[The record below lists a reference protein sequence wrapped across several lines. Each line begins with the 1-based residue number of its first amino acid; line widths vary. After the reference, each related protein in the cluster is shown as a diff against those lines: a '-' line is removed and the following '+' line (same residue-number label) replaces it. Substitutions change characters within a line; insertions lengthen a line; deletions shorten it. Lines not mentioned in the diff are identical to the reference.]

1 MSTQLTDPEQL
12 KELLGIPFTPEQVAC
27 ITAPLA
33 PQVIVAGA
41 GSGKTT
47 VMAARV
53 VWLVGTGQVA
63 PEQVLGLTFTNKAA
77 GELAERVRKAL
88 LRAGIGEPTGAEAG
102 GGTRSGRG
110 GGRDTHGRAPAPYGI
125 ASGAE
130 DEVPGEP
137 RISTYHAFAGQL
149 LKDHGLRIGV
159 EPGARLLADATRFQL
174 AARVLR
180 AAPGP
185 YPALTRSFAD
195 LVTDLLALD
204 GELAEHLVPVERLR
218 EYDTALL
225 TTLGEAKLTNDD
237 LRKAPDTA
245 LARLELLGLVERYRA
260 EKRRLDLLDFGDQIA
275 LSAALARNHPEVGRA
290 LRAEFA
296 VVLLD
301 EYQDTSVA
309 QRLLLSSLFGAGDAG
324 GTDAAHAG
332 ADGAGA
338 RAGATAGGGIGH
350 AVTAVGDPCQA
361 IYGWRGASVANLDDF
376 PLHFPRTTGP
386 RPAAS
391 PTEPGTESGTPTRT
405 PSRTDAAEATQ
416 RGPAPAASDADTT
429 GATGP
434 SAPATASP
442 APTGTPTAAPATAP
456 AERFSLSENRRSG
469 GRLLELA
476 NRLAAPLRA
485 RHAGVA
491 ALRPAPGAEGEG
503 LVRCALLP
511 THADEMAWLADSIAH
526 LVRTGTAPG
535 EIAVLCR
542 TAADFGEIQGAL
554 VARDVPVEVVGL
566 SGLLHLP
573 EVADLV
579 AVCEVLQD
587 PTANAALVRLL
598 TGPRWRIGARDLA
611 LLGRRAR
618 TLVGRDHAGPAQ
630 DADRRL
636 AEAVEGVDPAEAISL
651 ADALDTF
658 VTDTATPQAGPA
670 APPAL
675 PDSHAPADPQDA
687 GAGQDLRD
695 RGEAGQAGQ
704 AAGADLPFS
713 PQARVRFARLAAEL
727 RELRR
732 SLGDPLMDVLH
743 RILAVTGLE
752 VELSASPHALAARRR
767 ETLGNFLD
775 VAAGFATRAGGSPVA
790 DGAPTLLAFLG
801 FLRTAAQY
809 EKGLDNALPG
819 GENTVKVLTAH
830 KSKGLEWDVVAVP
843 GLVTK
848 TFPSEQAR
856 EAWTA
861 SAKVLP
867 HALRGDADTLPDVS
881 SWDAKGLAAFKAAMK
896 EHQRTEELRL
906 GYVTFTRP
914 RSLLLGSGHWWGP
927 SQKRPRGPSAF
938 LTALREHCEAGDGE
952 IEVWADEPAPGEQNP
967 ALQDPEP
974 DQPSRADRRWPLP
987 LDATALDRRR
997 RAAEA
1002 VLTHLDHQPPPPA
1015 TSPAAGHR
1023 PSHLAPARDT
1033 SDPKAYPEPYGAG
1046 PLAPE
1051 PYEPEPYEAAAPT
1064 EPPAAPASAYDDP
1077 YAEPPEDP
1085 YGEDPYGEDPYAADP
1100 YGEDSYAADPYAGD
1114 PYADP
1119 YTAPD
1124 AAPDGEQHAP
1134 YDTAHAPAPDGHR
1147 HGRSHPDGPDGGR
1160 SSASSASSAA
1170 PEVGPAVGRGGAER
1184 PAGAGAA
1191 ALLPEEARLAASWD
1205 RDLEVLAKE
1214 LRRARATV
1222 REVPV
1227 PAALSA
1233 TQLLRLAA
1241 DPDGFARE
1249 LARPMPRPPRPAARR
1264 GTRFHAWVES
1274 RFEAL
1279 PLPLLGPEDLP
1290 GAEEYGADPEGDGWD
1305 LDALKEAFNRTP
1317 YARRT
1322 PYRIEA
1328 PFHLTLAGR
1337 VVRGRIDAV
1346 YRHRLPST
1354 EPHGAATTLAG
1365 TPARGPSTGDPGD
1378 APQGISTAAPS
1389 APAAHQDAPPP
1400 QAPHSH
1406 PYAYEIVDWKT
1417 NRAQDADPLQLAVYR
1432 LAWAEQHGLPLS
1444 AVTATFL
1451 YVRTGEIVRPTP
1463 LPGRAEIE
1471 RILLGE
1477 PVTPGERTDRSRPAE
1492 RTRAPGPT

>member
-1 MSTQLTDPEQL
+1 MRGISLTGVSAHLTDPEQL
-12 KELLGIPFTPEQVAC
+12 KELLGIPFTPEQLAC
-27 ITAPLA
+27 ATAPLA

-88 LRAGIGEPTGAEAG
+88 LRAGVGEPG
-102 GGTRSGRG
+102 GGG
-110 GGRDTHGRAPAPYGI
+110 APAGLAGPV
-125 ASGAE
+125 GAA

-174 AARVLR
+174 AARELR
-180 AAPGP
+180 TAPGP

-218 EYDTALL
+218 EHDTELLAALD
-225 TTLGEAKLTNDD
+225 AVKLSNDD
-237 LRKAPDTA
+237 LRKVPDA
-245 LARLELLGLVERYRA
+245 ARARLELLDLVGRYRA
-260 EKRRLDLLDFGDQIA
+260 DKRRLDLLDFGDQIA
-275 LSAALARNHPEVGRA
+275 LSATLARSHPEVGRA
-290 LRAEFA
+290 LRAEFT

-309 QRLLLSSLFGAGDAG
+309 QRLLLSSLFGAGEQASPG
-324 GTDAAHAG
+324 ERASSGEQASPG
-332 ADGAGA
+332 DGAPGA
-338 RAGATAGGGIGH
+338 RGAGGGVGH

-376 PLHFPRTTGP
+376 PEHFPR
-386 RPAAS
+386 A
-391 PTEPGTESGTPTRT
+391 
-405 PSRTDAAEATQ
+405 
-416 RGPAPAASDADTT
+416 
-429 GATGP
+429 ATGP
-434 SAPATASP
+434 ARADGPPSLTD
-442 APTGTPTAAPATAP
+442 APTAEAPGAVRGGP
-456 AERFSLSENRRSG
+456 AERFALSENRRSG
-469 GRLLELA
+469 GRLLALA
-476 NRLAAPLRA
+476 NRLAVPLRA
-485 RHAGVA
+485 RHAGVE
-491 ALRPAPGAEGEG
+491 ALRPAPGAERDG

-511 THADEMAWLADSIAH
+511 THADEMAWLADSLAH
-526 LVRTGTAPG
+526 LVRTGTEPR

-542 TAADFGEIQGAL
+542 MAVDFAEIHAAL
-554 VARDVPVEVVGL
+554 VSRDVPVEVVGL

-618 TLVGRDHAGPAQ
+618 SLVRRDHESPDQ
-630 DADRRL
+630 DADCRL

-658 VTDTATPQAGPA
+658 VLDTP
-670 APPAL
+670 
-675 PDSHAPADPQDA
+675 APAHPDHDHGQGPDHGQGEGPVPGPGPGPDRAAADA
-687 GAGQDLRD
+687 AHDL
-695 RGEAGQAGQ
+695 
-704 AAGADLPFS
+704 LFS

-732 SLGDPLMDVLH
+732 SLGDPLMDILH
-743 RILAVTGLE
+743 RVLAVTGLE

-775 VAAGFATRAGGSPVA
+775 VAAGFATRQGSA
-790 DGAPTLLAFLG
+790 SALEGEPTLLAFLG

-809 EKGLDNALPG
+809 EKGLDNTLPG

-848 TFPSEQAR
+848 TFPSEHSR
-856 EAWTA
+856 ESWTA
-861 SAKVLP
+861 SARVLP
-867 HALRGDADTLPDVS
+867 HALRGDADTLPTMA
-881 SWDAKGLAAFKAAMK
+881 SWDARGLNAFKAAMK

-927 SQKRPRGPSAF
+927 SQKKPRGPSAF
-938 LTALREHCEAGDGE
+938 LEALREHCEAGDGE
-952 IEVWADEPAPGEQNP
+952 IESWAPAPEPGEENP
-967 ALQDPEP
+967 ALRDPDPDHDQDPTA
-974 DQPSRADRRWPLP
+974 RADPTWPLP
-987 LDATALDRRR
+987 LDPTALARRR

-1002 VLTHLDHQPPPPA
+1002 VRAHLVRQAAPPHGEAAPGPA
-1015 TSPAAGHR
+1015 PEAPSGHDARHPAAQ
-1023 PSHLAPARDT
+1023 APA
-1033 SDPKAYPEPYGAG
+1033 PERGA
-1046 PLAPE
+1046 A
-1051 PYEPEPYEAAAPT
+1051 
-1064 EPPAAPASAYDDP
+1064 PPAAPAADV
-1077 YAEPPEDP
+1077 
-1085 YGEDPYGEDPYAADP
+1085 DPYAADP
-1100 YGEDSYAADPYAGD
+1100 HDPD
-1114 PYADP
+1114 PCD
-1119 YTAPD
+1119 D
-1124 AAPDGEQHAP
+1124 AVA
-1134 YDTAHAPAPDGHR
+1134 
-1147 HGRSHPDGPDGGR
+1147 GRSGE
-1160 SSASSASSAA
+1160 SA
-1170 PEVGPAVGRGGAER
+1170 GER
-1184 PAGAGAA
+1184 
-1191 ALLPEEARLAASWD
+1191 LLPEEARLAASWD
-1205 RDLEVLAKE
+1205 RDLDALAGE

-1222 REVPV
+1222 REVLV

-1279 PLPLLGPEDLP
+1279 PLPLLGPDDLP
-1290 GAEEYGADPEGDGWD
+1290 GADEYGEPDDDGGD
-1305 LDALKEAFNRTP
+1305 LEALKEAFNRTP

-1322 PYRIEA
+1322 PYRVEA
-1328 PFHLTLAGR
+1328 PFQLTLAGR

-1346 YRHRLPST
+1346 YRYR
-1354 EPHGAATTLAG
+1354 
-1365 TPARGPSTGDPGD
+1365 
-1378 APQGISTAAPS
+1378 
-1389 APAAHQDAPPP
+1389 APAAPRTGTDA
-1400 QAPHSH
+1400 APEPVAPDGTPHDAAAH
-1406 PYAYEIVDWKT
+1406 PYTYTYEIVDWKT

-1451 YVRTGEIVRPTP
+1451 YVRTGDIVRPHP

-1471 RILLGE
+1471 RVLLGDE
-1477 PVTPGERTDRSRPAE
+1477 PAPSHGPRPDA
-1492 RTRAPGPT
+1492 